1 MSKTRYIPTVVLA
14 TVLAGLALT
23 LSRGHTPPT
32 PNPKPTPTSPRF
44 DHIVVVVDENHSYD
58 QILAGAP
65 YITSLT
71 KQGANF
77 TNSHALAHPSE
88 PNYLMLFS
96 GSDQGITGDKDCA
109 HRFTADNLGHQL
121 ISAGLSFTGFSEA
134 LPYPGYRGCNA
145 GAWAQRHAPWASF
158 NGVPLA
164 SNMPL
169 STFPSDYANL
179 PAVSFVTPD
188 LTHDMHDG
196 TIAVGDAWLKSHF
209 GGYIQWAKTHNSL
222 FILTF
227 DEDDNDASGS
237 NTIMTLM
244 AGAHV
249 KAGPYNERIDHYVV
263 LRTLE
268 DLSGLPALGGASGA
282 SAIKDVWTKDQY

>member
-1 MSKTRYIPTVVLA
+1 MVVLV

-23 LSRGHTPPT
+23 LSRGHTPP
-32 PNPKPTPTSPRF
+32 KPATGLPRF
-44 DHIVVVVDENHSYD
+44 DHIVVVVGENHSYD
-58 QILAGAP
+58 QILAAAP

-96 GSDQGITGDKDCA
+96 GSDQGITGDNDCA

-134 LPYPGYRGCNA
+134 LPAPGYRGCNA
-145 GAWAQRHAPWASF
+145 GIWAQRHVPWASF
-158 NGVPLA
+158 ADIPA
-164 SNMPL
+164 SSNVGMDA
-169 STFPSDYANL
+169 FPGDYTRL
-179 PAVSFVTPD
+179 PAVAFVTPD
-188 LTHDMHDG
+188 LTHDMHDVS
-196 TIAVGDAWLKSHF
+196 IAKGDIWLKDHL
-209 GGYIQWAKTHNSL
+209 GGYVEWAKTHNSL

-249 KAGPYNERIDHYVV
+249 RAGLYNERIDHYVV

-282 SAIKDVWTKDQY
+282 PAIKDVWTKD